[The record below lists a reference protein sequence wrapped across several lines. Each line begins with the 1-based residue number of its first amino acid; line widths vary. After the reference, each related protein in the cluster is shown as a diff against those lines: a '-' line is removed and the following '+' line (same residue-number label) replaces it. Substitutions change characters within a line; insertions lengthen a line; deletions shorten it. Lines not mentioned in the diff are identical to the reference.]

1 MLTKFIVLAVFAI
14 VMYFVISGKINKTI
28 VAMAGGLFLLLVRI
42 FPNPYEGLQETIDIN
57 TLLFLVGMMIF
68 VRVMEESGIF
78 QYLAIRTVKV
88 AGTRPTNL
96 LFALTFIVALVSSFI
111 DNVTTV
117 LIFIPVTFAITD
129 ILLINPTP
137 FIIAEIFASN
147 IGGTMTP
154 IGDPPNILIT
164 SAAKIPFLEFTLY
177 MVPINLII
185 LFLMDV
191 VFIFM
196 AGKDFR
202 KEVPKEFIDSFD
214 ESKAIQNKARFVA
227 SAIFLVVVIALFLLQ
242 KQLNLES
249 SIISLMAGFFS
260 LLIFERKEIEPFLSK
275 VEWEVIFFFLGLFI
289 ITGAMEK
296 VGVMSDIAK
305 FLVDVSQG
313 SKIMLA
319 SMLVWISGI
328 VSGFIDNIPFA
339 ATMIPVIKQLPQI
352 NPAAFSNIQPFWY
365 ALSLGVCLGGNL
377 TPVGASANVVGLSLL
392 KKHKGIDV
400 SFKDFIKFGS
410 VAVLISLVLSN
421 VYTLLLLE
429 IMK

>member
-1 MLTKFIVLAVFAI
+1 
-14 VMYFVISGKINKTI
+14 
-28 VAMAGGLFLLLVRI
+28 
-42 FPNPYEGLQETIDIN
+42 
-57 TLLFLVGMMIF
+57 
-68 VRVMEESGIF
+68 
-78 QYLAIRTVKV
+78 
-88 AGTRPTNL
+88 
-96 LFALTFIVALVSSFI
+96 
-111 DNVTTV
+111 
-117 LIFIPVTFAITD
+117 
-129 ILLINPTP
+129 
-137 FIIAEIFASN
+137 
-147 IGGTMTP
+147 
-154 IGDPPNILIT
+154 
-164 SAAKIPFLEFTLY
+164 

-185 LFLMDV
+185 LLLMDLA
-191 VFIFM
+191 FILM
-196 AGKDFR
+196 SGKDFR
-202 KEVPKEFIDSFD
+202 KEVPREFIDSFD
-214 ESKAIQNKARFVA
+214 ESKAIQNKGRFIA
-227 SAIFLVVVIALFLLQ
+227 SSIFLVTVIVLFLLQ

-296 VGVMSDIAK
+296 VGIMSDIAT
-305 FLVDVSQG
+305 FLVNISKG
-313 SKIMLA
+313 SKVMLS
-319 SMLVWISGI
+319 SMIVWISGI

-352 NPAAFSNIQPFWY
+352 NPDAFSNIQPFWY

-410 VAVLISLVLSN
+410 IAVAISLALSN
-421 VYTLLLLE
+421 VYMLLLLE